1 MAELQ
6 TKMKTDQIVD
16 EENEKF
22 LDYTIKVSQHDRIN
36 TSTFGKHINQQTIIL
51 FSKELEKQ
59 IEYWECKYK
68 TDTKEIDEQLENLII
83 TLAEKSKEI
92 ESLKKTVRTI
102 FILYFACVS
111 RYFVSNRCDYRNG
124 VDVRLDFNSTI
135 FNAIYTPHIRIS
147 KQF

>member
-1 MAELQ
+1 MGELQ

-22 LDYTIKVSQHDRIN
+22 LDYTIKVSQHDRI
-36 TSTFGKHINQQTIIL
+36 STFGKNVNQQTIIL

-83 TLAEKSKEI
+83 TLEEKSKEI
-92 ESLKKTVRTI
+92 ESLKKTVRI
-102 FILYFACVS
+102 CLFY
-111 RYFVSNRCDYRNG
+111 
-124 VDVRLDFNSTI
+124 NSLVLVGTL
-135 FNAIYTPHIRIS
+135 
-147 KQF
+147 